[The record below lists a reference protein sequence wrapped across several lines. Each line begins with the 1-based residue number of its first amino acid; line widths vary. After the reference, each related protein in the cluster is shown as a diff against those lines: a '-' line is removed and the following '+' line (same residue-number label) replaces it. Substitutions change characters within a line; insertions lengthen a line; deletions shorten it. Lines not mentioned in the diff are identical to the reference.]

1 MNSATAPQRE
11 MFFRKLKVSML
22 YPATT
27 GRNFAEVLRVVDSL
41 LLTVEKKVATPAD
54 WQNGGSCMVV
64 PSVKS
69 EEIPNLFPKGV
80 TIHDV
85 PSGKDYLRITPQP

>member
-1 MNSATAPQRE
+1 
-11 MFFRKLKVSML
+11 ML

-41 LLTVEKKVATPAD
+41 LLTAEKKVATPAD
-54 WQNGGSCMVV
+54 WQNGGTCMVV

-69 EEIPNLFPKGV
+69 EEIPSLFPKGV
-80 TIHDV
+80 TTHDV
-85 PSGKDYLRITPQP
+85 PSGKNYIRMTPQP